1 MQNWSVRERFLQ
13 RAFVSQ
19 VRKHAAPMRRCNH
32 DCNFSP
38 STKQGLNWAPP
49 FKHFRTMMYGF
60 MRGPSPV
67 YRIDHW
73 VNNAKNERAFFFY
86 TCVCLIVLEI
96 PRRDVTYTLYR
107 LIYTGTYTLLGRDT
121 GTYVAIVHVRYVL
134 TFNTICVRI
143 YIFK

>member
-1 MQNWSVRERFLQ
+1 MQNWSVRERFLTTSFCVTGTKTRCTYASMSPRLQ
-13 RAFVSQ
+13 LFVIGKTGAQLGAPFQAFPYHDVRFHERPFTSISHWSLSKQCEKRA
-19 VRKHAAPMRRCNH
+19 
-32 DCNFSP
+32 
-38 STKQGLNWAPP
+38 G
-49 FKHFRTMMYGF
+49 
-60 MRGPSPV
+60 
-67 YRIDHW
+67 
-73 VNNAKNERAFFFY
+73 FFFY